1 MQFTT
6 IATVLTM
13 QVRLI
18 SVIEQLDTVDSL
30 MEQLDRAASIKL
42 KIVID

>member
-13 QVRLI
+13 QMRLI
-18 SVIEQLDTVDSL
+18 SVIEQLDTVDTL
-30 MEQLDRAASIKL
+30 IEQLDRAASIKL